1 MSLAIFDLDN
11 TLIAGDSDHLWGEFL
26 IEKDKVDAN
35 TFKQANDQFYADY
48 QASNLDI
55 YAYLSFALQPL
66 TQFTPEEL
74 EALHAEF
81 METKINPII
90 LPQALE
96 LIQKHQNQSDT
107 LLIIT
112 ATNRFVT
119 QPIANKLGIANL
131 LASEPEVVQGKYTGK
146 PIGTPCYQQGKVERL
161 HDWLAQTNNQLAGS
175 FFYSDS
181 INDLPLLSLVD
192 NPVVVDGDSK
202 LQAWAKSK
210 NIPNISLR

>member
-26 IEKDKVDAN
+26 IEKNKVDAHQ
-35 TFKQANDQFYADY
+35 FKQANDQFYADY
-48 QASNLDI
+48 QASSLDI
-55 YAYLSFALQPL
+55 KAYLNFALEPL
-66 TQFTPEEL
+66 TQFTRDEL
-74 EALHAEF
+74 TALHAEF
-81 METKINPII
+81 MQTKIDPII
-90 LPQALE
+90 LPQALK
-96 LIQKHQNQSDT
+96 LIQKHRDQEDT

-119 QPIANKLGIANL
+119 QPIANKLGITNL
-131 LASEPEVVQGKYTGK
+131 LASEPEFVQGKYTGK
-146 PIGTPCYQQGKVERL
+146 SIGTPCYQHGKVERL
-161 HDWLAQTNNQLAGS
+161 HEWLTQTDHSLVGS

-192 NPVVVDGDSK
+192 NPVVVDGDVK
-202 LQAWAKSK
+202 LQGWAKSK

>member
-26 IEKDKVDAN
+26 IEKNKVDAHK
-35 TFKQANDQFYADY
+35 FKQANDQFYADY

-55 YAYLSFALQPL
+55 QAYLSFALQPL
-66 TQFTPEEL
+66 TQFTNEEL

-81 METKINPII
+81 METKINPIM
-90 LPQALE
+90 LPKALE
-96 LIQKHQNQSDT
+96 LIKKHQSRGNT

-119 QPIANKLGIANL
+119 QPIANKLGITNL
-131 LASEPEVVQGKYTGK
+131 LASEPEIIEGKYTGNA
-146 PIGTPCYQQGKVERL
+146 IGTPCYQHGKVERL
-161 HDWLAQTNNQLAGS
+161 HEWLSQTNHSLVGS

-192 NPVVVDGDSK
+192 NPVVVDGDRK
-202 LQAWAKSK
+202 LQAWAASKST
-210 NIPNISLR
+210 PSISLR

>member
-26 IEKDKVDAN
+26 IEKNKVDAN
-35 TFKQANDQFYADY
+35 QFKHANDQFYADY

-55 YAYLSFALQPL
+55 QAYLSFALQPL
-66 TQFTPEEL
+66 TQFTHEER
-74 EALHAEF
+74 ETLHAEF

-90 LPQALE
+90 LPQARE
-96 LIQKHQNQSDT
+96 LIKKHRNQGDT

-119 QPIANKLGIANL
+119 QPIANKLDITNL
-131 LASEPEVVQGKYTGK
+131 LASEPEIIQGKYTGNST
-146 PIGTPCYQQGKVERL
+146 GTPCYQHGKVERL
-161 HDWLAQTNNQLAGS
+161 HEWLAQTNHSLAGS

-202 LQAWAKSK
+202 LQAWAESN
-210 NIPNISLR
+210 NIPSISLR

>member
-35 TFKQANDQFYADY
+35 KFKQANDQFYADY

-55 YAYLSFALQPL
+55 QAYLSFALQPL
-66 TQFTPEEL
+66 TQFTHEEL
-74 EALHAEF
+74 ETLHAEF

-90 LPQALE
+90 LPQAQE
-96 LIQKHQNQSDT
+96 LIQKHQNQGDT

-119 QPIANKLGIANL
+119 QPIANKLGITNL
-131 LASEPEVVQGKYTGK
+131 LASEPEVIQGKYTGK
-146 PIGTPCYQQGKVERL
+146 PIGTPCYQHGKVERL
-161 HDWLAQTNNQLAGS
+161 HEWLAQTNHPLTGS

-210 NIPNISLR
+210 NVPSISLR

>member
-26 IEKDKVDAN
+26 IEKNKVDAN
-35 TFKQANDQFYADY
+35 QFKHANDQFYADY

-55 YAYLSFALQPL
+55 QAYLSFALQPL
-66 TQFTPEEL
+66 TQFTHEER

-90 LPQALE
+90 LPQARE
-96 LIQKHQNQSDT
+96 LIKKHRNQGDT

-119 QPIANKLGIANL
+119 QPIANKLDITNL
-131 LASEPEVVQGKYTGK
+131 LASEPEIIQGKYTGNST
-146 PIGTPCYQQGKVERL
+146 GTPCYQHGKVERL
-161 HDWLAQTNNQLAGS
+161 HEWLAQTNHSLAGS

-202 LQAWAKSK
+202 LQAWAESN
-210 NIPNISLR
+210 NIPSISLR